1 MAMSRTRN
9 SIKNIIFALIGQIL
23 ALLISFIARTI
34 FIRILG
40 KEILGLNGLFTNILS
55 MLSFAEL
62 GIGSAIIYSMYKPL
76 ANNDEKAISSLIN
89 LYAKAYNIIGII
101 ILILGITLLPF
112 LKFLVKD
119 YETYTYMNI
128 NLIYVL
134 FVINSAITYFYSY
147 KRSII
152 VANQKKYIDS
162 INRTIF
168 LLLLNVVQ
176 LVILYITRN
185 YILYLLIQILFGFLE
200 NISISIIANKLYPYL
215 KVNKKLKVDK
225 KEKEEIYTN
234 VKALTVHK
242 IASTFVTSTDNI
254 IISKFI
260 GIVAVGI
267 YSNYFL
273 IINAVKIILNQAFTA
288 ITSSVGNLN
297 AVESVEKSESVF
309 KTLYFFSFWVVSLA
323 STLLIVL
330 LNPFI
335 TIWLGEEF
343 LFDFYIVAII
353 VLNFY
358 LYEMRQPLFVYK
370 NTYALFTF
378 DKYVPI
384 LEAIINIIASIV
396 LLKFFGIIGVF
407 IGTSLS
413 TLLTCFWVEPLI
425 LYKKKF
431 NSNIS
436 KFFIKYLK
444 YFMITVFNCIICYYL
459 CINLPLNIIGLILR
473 GVICLIIANTVIIL
487 LSYRNKE
494 FKDICN
500 RLKKF
505 IINKNKLERENYE

>member
-215 KVNKKLKVDK
+215 KVNNKLK
-225 KEKEEIYTN
+225 IC
-234 VKALTVHK
+234 
-242 IASTFVTSTDNI
+242 
-254 IISKFI
+254 SK
-260 GIVAVGI
+260 
-267 YSNYFL
+267 
-273 IINAVKIILNQAFTA
+273 
-288 ITSSVGNLN
+288 
-297 AVESVEKSESVF
+297 
-309 KTLYFFSFWVVSLA
+309 
-323 STLLIVL
+323 
-330 LNPFI
+330 
-335 TIWLGEEF
+335 
-343 LFDFYIVAII
+343 
-353 VLNFY
+353 
-358 LYEMRQPLFVYK
+358 
-370 NTYALFTF
+370 
-378 DKYVPI
+378 
-384 LEAIINIIASIV
+384 
-396 LLKFFGIIGVF
+396 
-407 IGTSLS
+407 
-413 TLLTCFWVEPLI
+413 
-425 LYKKKF
+425 
-431 NSNIS
+431 
-436 KFFIKYLK
+436 
-444 YFMITVFNCIICYYL
+444 
-459 CINLPLNIIGLILR
+459 
-473 GVICLIIANTVIIL
+473 VIP
-487 LSYRNKE
+487 
-494 FKDICN
+494 
-500 RLKKF
+500 
-505 IINKNKLERENYE
+505 

>member
-185 YILYLLIQILFGFLE
+185 YILYLL
-200 NISISIIANKLYPYL
+200 
-215 KVNKKLKVDK
+215 
-225 KEKEEIYTN
+225 
-234 VKALTVHK
+234 
-242 IASTFVTSTDNI
+242 
-254 IISKFI
+254 
-260 GIVAVGI
+260 
-267 YSNYFL
+267 
-273 IINAVKIILNQAFTA
+273 
-288 ITSSVGNLN
+288 
-297 AVESVEKSESVF
+297 
-309 KTLYFFSFWVVSLA
+309 
-323 STLLIVL
+323 
-330 LNPFI
+330 
-335 TIWLGEEF
+335 
-343 LFDFYIVAII
+343 
-353 VLNFY
+353 
-358 LYEMRQPLFVYK
+358 
-370 NTYALFTF
+370 
-378 DKYVPI
+378 
-384 LEAIINIIASIV
+384 
-396 LLKFFGIIGVF
+396 
-407 IGTSLS
+407 
-413 TLLTCFWVEPLI
+413 
-425 LYKKKF
+425 
-431 NSNIS
+431 
-436 KFFIKYLK
+436 
-444 YFMITVFNCIICYYL
+444 
-459 CINLPLNIIGLILR
+459 
-473 GVICLIIANTVIIL
+473 
-487 LSYRNKE
+487 
-494 FKDICN
+494 
-500 RLKKF
+500 
-505 IINKNKLERENYE
+505 